1 MRSARSRHVARA
13 RARSRGGESSQ
24 REAFAFLPLL
34 CAQLRDSGI
43 AQPKSQKKR
52 KTKRSGGG
60 GDSSSPLP
68 GRMTGGVMHVKAP
81 RQHDGAGR
89 PGKRQ
94 KRR

>member
-24 REAFAFLPLL
+24 REAFPFLPLL

-43 AQPKSQKKR
+43 TQPKSQKKR